1 MIPYNLKIMVNKTK
15 EEYWFTKAHPYEP
28 KGQFNINLF
37 VTDYVENLK
46 LFCKIYGN
54 QPIIPIV

>member
-1 MIPYNLKIMVNKTK
+1 MVNKTK
-15 EEYWFTKAHPYEP
+15 EEYWFTKANPYEP
-28 KGQFNINLF
+28 RGQFNINLF

-54 QPIIPIV
+54 QPVIQIA